1 MIGRENSDYLENE
14 ESFTEEK
21 ALEMGVKNVFGSS
34 RYSGGEGACV
44 FGENRV
50 SDWDPWKSDGWDKE
64 RAVSLWNICARIGR
78 QWFLSMNVDGFGAD
92 GFRVWKGKT
101 GREVKLATRRIL

>member
-50 SDWDPWKSDGWDKE
+50 SDWDP
-64 RAVSLWNICARIGR
+64 
-78 QWFLSMNVDGFGAD
+78 
-92 GFRVWKGKT
+92 
-101 GREVKLATRRIL
+101 